1 MVSSSS
7 TVVFGILSVSIIEN
21 KNPLRI
27 TKCPIVVR
35 LECYNQKAKT
45 YSWSIKTN
53 IKLDGE
59 LHQNVIE
66 TLPKEFKHSPNSL
79 VTKRPLKRVF
89 QLIDNQQQQSAS
101 ESQSSP
107 TQQKLLITGPKT
119 VQYRDPNLNLIR
131 QKQQQ
136 TFKQTIR
143 VVQPTKMMKTVK
155 VLKNESSR
163 GENFVPYGKLYRTV
177 LKNGKAIQTPV
188 VTPGRARHF

>member
-1 MVSSSS
+1 M
-7 TVVFGILSVSIIEN
+7 
-21 KNPLRI
+21 
-27 TKCPIVVR
+27 
-35 LECYNQKAKT
+35 
-45 YSWSIKTN
+45 
-53 IKLDGE
+53 
-59 LHQNVIE
+59 IE

-107 TQQKLLITGPKT
+107 TKQKIVITGPKT

-188 VTPGRARHF
+188 VTPGKARHF

>member
-1 MVSSSS
+1 MRPEF
-7 TVVFGILSVSIIEN
+7 TIKIHFIIS
-21 KNPLRI
+21 K
-27 TKCPIVVR
+27 
-35 LECYNQKAKT
+35 
-45 YSWSIKTN
+45 IKS
-53 IKLDGE
+53 KLDGE
-59 LHQNVIE
+59 QHQNVIE

-89 QLIDNQQQQSAS
+89 QLIDNQQQQQQAA
-101 ESQSSP
+101 ESP
-107 TQQKLLITGPKT
+107 NQQKLLITGPKT

-163 GENFVPYGKLYRTV
+163 GDNFVPYGKLYRTV

-188 VTPGRARHF
+188 VTPGRARQL